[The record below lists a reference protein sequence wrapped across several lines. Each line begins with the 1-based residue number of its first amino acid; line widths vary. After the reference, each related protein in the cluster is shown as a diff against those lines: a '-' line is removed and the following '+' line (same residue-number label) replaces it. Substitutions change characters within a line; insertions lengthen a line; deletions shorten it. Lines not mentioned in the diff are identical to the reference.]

1 MDELRWWRR
10 RKPRALTWNDLDSLH
25 RQLIA
30 VTPTETNPG
39 LARLVRE
46 AAGESGECAFKTA
59 LLLLRENPQTELC
72 RDVIGSWL
80 LLCARGP
87 GTLQDR
93 ARDACRVLVDL
104 HAQDVERLQVRGD
117 RDAGDRVAA
126 LRHLAIAR
134 CHRPRLPSIVRTYQ
148 DDLRAAEVGRG
159 PGEVAEDGAA
169 QEPDDPPQDRP
180 TMRVIRGEAIP
191 GPRRLDDRRLIEE
204 YEQLLGP
211 LPLAG
216 NPAMLPYLADQLET
230 AFPWLSGFTAHL
242 RDVLALRQYAG
253 AGWLSLDPVVLVGPP
268 GCGKT
273 ALARRLAELAG
284 VGVDLLSLGGSSD
297 ARHLLGTARGWAS
310 AQPVGALVSIRR
322 HGYANPVVVLDELD
336 KSGGSD
342 RSGRVE
348 DALLAMIE
356 PVSARRY
363 YDECLNVE
371 LDLSA
376 VNWIATANDLDRL
389 PAMLKSRLTV
399 IDAPAPDGSHLEVI
413 LAQIAADTAA
423 ELGTRPETLP
433 ALDAVTV
440 AALRADLDRFGDV
453 RRIARAYRR
462 AVAVAVRRCPRPVDA

>member
-1 MDELRWWRR
+1 MDELKWWRR
-10 RKPRALTWNDLDSLH
+10 RNPRALSRRDLDRLH
-25 RQLIA
+25 RRLIA
-30 VTPTETNPG
+30 LIPTETNPG

-46 AAGESGECAFKTA
+46 AAGESGDSAFKTA
-59 LLLLRENPQTELC
+59 LLLLRENPQTELG
-72 RDVIGSWL
+72 RDLIGSWL
-80 LLCARGP
+80 LLCTRGP

-104 HAQDVERLQVRGD
+104 HAEDVERPQVRSD
-117 RDAGDRVAA
+117 RDAGDRITA

-148 DDLRAAEVGRG
+148 DDLRAAEAG
-159 PGEVAEDGAA
+159 PGQSEAA
-169 QEPDDPPQDRP
+169 GEAPAQQPDDPPQDRP
-180 TMRVIRGEAIP
+180 TMRVIRAEAIP
-191 GPRRLDDRRLIEE
+191 GPRRLDDRRMIEE

-216 NPAMLPYLADQLET
+216 NPATLPHLADQLET
-230 AFPWLSGFTAHL
+230 AFPWLDAVTAHL

-253 AGWLSLDPVVLVGPP
+253 ASWLNLDPVILVGPP

-273 ALARRLAELAG
+273 AMARRLAELAG
-284 VGVDLLSLGGSSD
+284 VGADLLSLGGSSD
-297 ARHLLGTARGWAS
+297 ARHILGTARGWAS
-310 AQPVGALVSIRR
+310 AQPVGPLVAVRR
-322 HGYANPVVVLDELD
+322 HGCANPLLILDELD

-342 RSGRVE
+342 QSGRVE
-348 DALLAMIE
+348 DALLAMTE
-356 PVSARRY
+356 RVSAQRY

-376 VNWIATANDLDRL
+376 VNWIATANDVDRL

-399 IDAPAPDGSHLEVI
+399 IDAPAPDGQHLEVI

-423 ELGTRPETLP
+423 ELGTRPEALP
-433 ALDAVTV
+433 ALDAATV

-453 RRIARAYRR
+453 RRVARAYRR
-462 AVAVAVRRCPRPVDA
+462 AVAVAVRRRPRPVDA